1 MSKSNSRAPARLL
14 KAQGLDREF
23 DGKRV
28 LQDANFFIDSGEKV
42 GIIGANGSGKTTFLR
57 ILAGDVEPDA
67 GTIEMKNGVSVAEM
81 SQHFSIDP
89 STPVSEALACADS
102 LFLLPE
108 MQPRREVVRLDG
120 ETWRKLA
127 DRLDVTVEMQ
137 RRTVAELSGGERTK
151 VALVR
156 ALASA
161 RNSDLVL
168 LDEPTSHLD
177 IPTMEWL
184 ERAVSGLRCAA
195 LVVSHDR
202 YFLDRTV
209 TRIVELADGHLT
221 SHIGNYTAY
230 AIRKEAA
237 RREMEARHR
246 KQQAEI
252 ERIETSITEMRRRW
266 AYDPGRYRMKEKA
279 LERMELV
286 DSPQESKGPAGMDF
300 AHSAKTGRE
309 MAVFDRVSFS
319 RDDRKVLE
327 NISFTI
333 ENGEKVGL
341 IGSNGSGKSTMAKL
355 LTLRL
360 EPDEGRVNLVGKT
373 IPGYFAQEHE
383 GLDHDSTA
391 LEELG
396 RTHPEMQDST
406 ITGLLAMMG
415 LGKEAARKTV
425 SQLSGGERAKLA
437 LLKLVLSPSNLLVL
451 DEPTNYL
458 DSASRE
464 AVEEALL
471 AYEGAILLV
480 THDRYLL
487 DKVASRIFALDGG
500 CLDSFPGNYS
510 AYRGRRR
517 VGLGKGGRNAYVV
530 VKNYTDWS
538 TRKKYKIGQ
547 VLELTPDQED
557 AQKWAIENKAIVPK
571 EE

>member
-1 MSKSNSRAPARLL
+1 LSRSQSRAPVQLL

-28 LQDANFFIDSGEKV
+28 LQDAEFFLDSGEKV

-57 ILAGDVEPDA
+57 ILTGDVEPDA
-67 GTIEMKNGVSVAEM
+67 GTVDLKSGISVAEM
-81 SQHFSIDP
+81 SQHFSLGP
-89 STPVSEALACADS
+89 ETPVSEALACADS
-102 LFLLPE
+102 LYLFPE
-108 MQPRREVVRLDG
+108 VPPKRELQQLDG
-120 ETWRKLA
+120 EAWRKLA
-127 DRLDVTVEMQ
+127 DRLDVTAEMQ
-137 RRTVAELSGGERTK
+137 RRTVSELSGGERTK
-151 VALVR
+151 VALIR
-156 ALASA
+156 ALALA
-161 RNSDLVL
+161 QDSDLL
-168 LDEPTSHLD
+168 LMDEPTSHLD

-184 ERAVSGLRCAA
+184 ERTVAAMKCAV

-209 TRIVELADGHLT
+209 TRIVELAEGRLT

-230 AIRKEAA
+230 AVRKEAA
-237 RREMEARHR
+237 KRELEARHR

-252 ERIETSITEMRRRW
+252 ERLETSIAEMRKRW

-279 LERMELV
+279 LEKMELV
-286 DSPQESKGPAGMDF
+286 DAPRDSKGPAGLDF
-300 AHSAKTGRE
+300 SHSAKTGRE
-309 MAVFDRVSFS
+309 MAVFDYVSFS
-319 RDDRKVLE
+319 RDGRKIVE
-327 NISFTI
+327 NVSFTI

-341 IGSNGSGKSTMAKL
+341 IGSNGSGKSTLAKL

-383 GLDHDSTA
+383 GLDQDSTA
-391 LEELG
+391 LKEIG
-396 RTHPEMQDST
+396 KFHPEMQDTT
-406 ITGLLAMMG
+406 IAGLLAAMG
-415 LGKEAARKTV
+415 LGREAAHKTV

-458 DSASRE
+458 DAASRE

-471 AYEGAILLV
+471 AYEGAVLLV

-487 DKVASRIFALDGG
+487 DKVATRIFAIDNAHLE
-500 CLDSFPGNYS
+500 SFPGNYS

-517 VGLGKGGRNAYVV
+517 VGLGKGGKNSYVV

-547 VLELTPDQED
+547 ILELTPEQED
-557 AQKWAIENKAIVPK
+557 AQKWALENKAIVPK
-571 EE
+571 GD